1 MVVTPGTAEEACA
14 LLAGASVRG
23 ASLEPVGGGT
33 RSRWGAPAP
42 PAELRLST
50 AELCR
55 VVDYEPADLT
65 ATVEAGMPAAA
76 LVDLLGAEGQCWPQ
90 ADLRPGSTVGGVL
103 ASAASGRARL
113 RFGPVRD
120 SLLEVVLATGDGR
133 LVKGGGRTTKGVAGY
148 DLPRL
153 MVGSRGTLGV
163 IVQVT
168 LKLWPVPPVRA
179 WFGAEADLGE
189 RLSLAE
195 RVLRTIHRPACV
207 LLGPRRLSVELAG
220 HPEDMAA
227 PGGLLPAGPPPAPA
241 GRGTVQV
248 GVAPAALPA
257 LAGAL
262 EREGRPYEASMG
274 VGGCLVAVD
283 AAEEVAAVRA
293 LASAHGGHAVVIDGP
308 DDLRADAWGPP
319 PPGLEQMRRLKEAF
333 DPAGILNRGRFVGGI

>member
-1 MVVTPGTAEEACA
+1 V
-14 LLAGASVRG
+14 LAGASVRSS
-23 ASLEPVGGGT
+23 AVQPVGGGT

-42 PAELRLST
+42 PPEVRLST
-50 AELCR
+50 AGLSR

-65 ATVEAGMPAAA
+65 ATVEAGMAAAA
-76 LVDLLGAEGQCWPQ
+76 LGDLLGAEGQCWPQ

-133 LVKGGGRTTKGVAGY
+133 LVKGGGRTAKGVAGY

-168 LKLWPVPPVRA
+168 LKLSPVPPARA
-179 WFGAEADLGE
+179 WFGAEADLAE
-189 RLSLAE
+189 RLSVAE

-207 LLGPRRLSVELAG
+207 LLSPRRISVELAG
-220 HPEDMAA
+220 QPEDMVV
-227 PGGLLPAGPPPAPA
+227 PGGLLPADPPPPPA
-241 GRGTVQV
+241 GRGTVQA
-248 GVAPAALPA
+248 GVPPAAVAA
-257 LAGAL
+257 LCGAL
-262 EREGRPYEASMG
+262 EAEGRPYEAGLG
-274 VGGCLVAVD
+274 VGTCLVAVD
-283 AAEEVAAVRA
+283 TADDVAAVRA
-293 LASAHGGHAVVIDGP
+293 LAAARGGHAVVVDGP
-308 DDLRADAWGPP
+308 DDLRADPWGPP
-319 PPGLEQMRRLKEAF
+319 PAGLEQMRRLKEAF

>member
-1 MVVTPGTAEEACA
+1 M
-14 LLAGASVRG
+14 LAGASARG

-50 AELCR
+50 AGLCR

-65 ATVEAGMPAAA
+65 ATVEAGMPAATLA
-76 LVDLLGAEGQCWPQ
+76 DVLGAEGQCWAQ
-90 ADLRPGSTVGGVL
+90 AHLQPGSTVGGVL
-103 ASAASGRARL
+103 ATAASGRARL

-133 LVKGGGRTTKGVAGY
+133 LVKGGGRTAKGVAGY

-168 LKLWPVPPVRA
+168 LKLSPVPPARA
-179 WFGAEADLGE
+179 WFGAEADLAE
-189 RLSLAE
+189 RLSVAG

-220 HPEDMAA
+220 QPEDMAV
-227 PGGLLPAGPPPAPA
+227 PGGLLPADPPPAPA
-241 GRGTVQV
+241 GRGTVQI
-248 GVAPAALPA
+248 GVAPAAVPE
-257 LAGAL
+257 LAAAL
-262 EREGRPYEASMG
+262 ERERRPYEASLG
-274 VGGCLVAVD
+274 VGTCLVAVEAPD
-283 AAEEVAAVRA
+283 DVAAVRA
-293 LASAHGGHAVVIDGP
+293 LAAAHGGHAVVIDGP
-308 DDLRADAWGPP
+308 DELRGDAWGPP
-319 PPGLEQMRRLKEAF
+319 PAGLEQMRRLKAAF